1 LKSDQNLQ
9 ETYGRY
15 KNLVPG
21 NCKLLFGAQ
30 YALLRPE
37 FIDARKKARIRN
49 GNVNNILIFFGGTD
63 LTNETEK
70 AINALQNLPLN
81 NFSATIIVGRNN
93 PYRSQIE
100 TLCMQFSNFSYRCQV
115 DNIAELM
122 VHSDLAIGAGGT
134 TAWERCAMGLP
145 SIMISVANNQDS
157 ICSYLQ
163 KAGAAFF
170 LGKQEFVSA

>member
-1 LKSDQNLQ
+1 
-9 ETYGRY
+9 
-15 KNLVPG
+15 
-21 NCKLLFGAQ
+21 
-30 YALLRPE
+30 
-37 FIDARKKARIRN
+37 
-49 GNVNNILIFFGGTD
+49 
-63 LTNETEK
+63 
-70 AINALQNLPLN
+70 
-81 NFSATIIVGRNN
+81 
-93 PYRSQIE
+93 
-100 TLCMQFSNFSYRCQV
+100 MQFSNFSYRCQV

-170 LGKQEFVSA
+170 LGKQEFVSMEDLLETLIKLLGDKKKIHSMSNSAFSLVDALGTKRVVDTMLENQTIKQ